1 MGLAGRGLAKRM
13 HAWVLA
19 HLTGAYEERIAE
31 RKRLL
36 LGELT
41 GVVLEIGPGAGPN
54 LRYYRPEVRWI
65 GVEPSPYLQ
74 EYLRKEAARLG
85 RTIEIKDGAAER
97 LDVQDASVD
106 AVVST
111 LVLCS
116 VADPAATLRE
126 VRRVLKPGG
135 RFVFIEHVAA
145 EPGTLL
151 FRWQRRL
158 RRPWQFIADGCRPD
172 QDTVGLIREAGFT
185 ELQVEGFTMSFPL
198 VGPHVAGWGTVG
210 WLRRAPRPRE
220 ATPPPTSSGT
230 PSRIRAPAPAPPPAA
245 PAPSPP

>member
-1 MGLAGRGLAKRM
+1 MDGVGLAKRF

-41 GVVLEIGPGAGPN
+41 GTVLEIGPGAGPN
-54 LRYYRPEVRWI
+54 LRYYRPDVRWI
-65 GVEPSPYLQ
+65 GVEPNPYLR
-74 EYLRKEAARLG
+74 EHLRKEAARLG
-85 RTIEIKDGAAER
+85 RAIELGDGTAER
-97 LDVQDASVD
+97 LDAQDASAD

-116 VADPAATLRE
+116 VPDPAATLKE

-135 RFVFIEHVAA
+135 RLVFIEHVAA

-151 FRWQRRL
+151 FKWQRRL

-172 QDTVGLIREAGFT
+172 QDTVGLIREAGFQAL
-185 ELQVEGFTMSFPL
+185 EVEAFRVRGWL

-210 WLRRAPRPRE
+210 WLGRAPGPRE

-230 PSRIRAPAPAPPPAA
+230 PSRTRAPAPAPPPAA

>member
-1 MGLAGRGLAKRM
+1 MDGLGLAKRF

-41 GVVLEIGPGAGPN
+41 GTVLEIGPGAGPN
-54 LRYYRPEVRWI
+54 LRYYRPDVRWI
-65 GVEPSPYLQ
+65 GVEPNPYLH

-85 RTIEIKDGAAER
+85 RAIELGDGTAER
-97 LDVQDASVD
+97 LDAQDASAD

-116 VADPAATLRE
+116 VPDPAATLRE

-151 FRWQRRL
+151 FKWQRRL
-158 RRPWQFIADGCRPD
+158 RRPWQTIADGCRPD
-172 QDTVGLIREAGFT
+172 QDTVGLIRAAGFT
-185 ELQVEGFTMSFPL
+185 ELRFEAFRVPGWL
-198 VGPHVAGWGTVG
+198 VGPHVAGWG
-210 WLRRAPRPRE
+210 
-220 ATPPPTSSGT
+220 
-230 PSRIRAPAPAPPPAA
+230 AA
-245 PAPSPP
+245 RLDRS

>member
-1 MGLAGRGLAKRM
+1 MEGLGFTKRF

-19 HLTGAYEERIAE
+19 HFMGSYEARIAE
-31 RKRLL
+31 RKRRL
-36 LGELT
+36 LGELAGT
-41 GVVLEIGPGAGPN
+41 VLEIGPGAGPN
-54 LRYYRPEVRWI
+54 LRYYRPDVRWI
-65 GVEPSPYLQ
+65 GVEPNPYSH
-74 EYLRKEAARLG
+74 EYLMKEAARLG
-85 RTIEIKDGAAER
+85 RQIEVRDGAAER
-97 LDVQDASVD
+97 LDVEDGSAD

-116 VADPAATLRE
+116 VADPAATLKE

-172 QDTVGLIREAGFT
+172 QDTVGLIREVGFT
-185 ELQVEGFTMSFPL
+185 ELQVEGFRVPGWL

-210 WLRRAPRPRE
+210 WLRRAPGPRA
-220 ATPPPTSSGT
+220 ATPPPT
-230 PSRIRAPAPAPPPAA
+230 
-245 PAPSPP
+245 